1 MTIVASMISE
11 GEHETTEVVDT
22 TIQPQFH
29 PERSQVATVRGMT
42 NAPMAEA

>member
-1 MTIVASMISE
+1 MTTVASTISE

-29 PERSQVATVRGMT
+29 PECSRVATVRGMT
-42 NAPMAEA
+42 NAPTAEA